1 MSGNDARNNT
11 GEELAFLRRRV
22 TDLEEAESQRRR
34 YEENLLSSERKY
46 RTIFENTGT
55 ATILIEDD
63 MLISMVNTE
72 FEKLSGVS
80 RADIEG
86 KMSWPAF
93 IVEEDRAFMI
103 EYHRLRRGDP
113 DAAPRNYICR
123 LMNSDGEVRQCFM
136 TVALITGTRQSVAS
150 LLDITERIKAEEAL
164 RESEEKYRLLVET
177 MNDGLGIQD
186 RNGVITYVNE
196 RICRMMGYSREEIIG
211 KPTIDLLQ
219 EASKGVWRSQQ
230 FSRTKNQYE
239 PYEVAWKNKEDEI
252 IHTIVSPRPIYD
264 AAGNFT
270 GSFAVFTD
278 ITARKKAEE
287 ALRLSEDMF
296 SKAFRSSPDSI
307 TISTVDTGRFI
318 DVNDSFLTITGYA
331 RDEVIH
337 HTVHELRIWPDEEYR
352 KNLIARLL
360 SEGRLRNMEVNFRVK
375 SGEMRIGIY
384 SAEIIELQGETCLI
398 SVFADITEQRRLE
411 KEILDI
417 SEAERRMIG
426 QDLHDDLQQHLIGI
440 EAMSILLEKRLV
452 EKSSADAAVCSEI
465 VQLLRES
472 ITKTR
477 RMAKGLCPVYL
488 NENALADSIR
498 ELAGNI
504 ESAFGVKCTVE
515 AGGGVMIS
523 DNTTAAHLYHIIQE
537 AANNA
542 VRHGRAT
549 AIAISLVSEKG
560 ILTLRIRDNGVG
572 IPEDAALRK
581 GLGLNTMSYRA
592 RMIGAS
598 FDVRRD
604 PSGGTVVSCSLNQ
617 KS

>member
-1 MSGNDARNNT
+1 MDHQGKDNSLYDA
-11 GEELAFLRRRV
+11 
-22 TDLEEAESQRRR
+22 DLQ
-34 YEENLLSSERKY
+34 SSERKY

-55 ATILIEDD
+55 ATILIEEDT
-63 MLISMVNTE
+63 LIAMVNTE
-72 FEKLSGVS
+72 FEKLSGVC

-93 IVEEDRAFMI
+93 IVEEDRDFMI
-103 EYHRLRRGDP
+103 EYHRQRRRDP

-123 LMNSDGEVRQCFM
+123 LMNSGGEVRQCFM
-136 TVALITGTRQSVAS
+136 TVALIPGTRQSVAS

-186 RNGVITYVNE
+186 RDGNITYVNE
-196 RICRMMGYSREEIIG
+196 QICRMMGYSREEIVG
-211 KPTIDLLQ
+211 KPAIDLLQ
-219 EASKGVWRSQQ
+219 EASREVWRSQQ
-230 FSRTKNQYE
+230 FSRKKNRYD
-239 PYEVAWKNKEDEI
+239 PYEVSWKNKEGEI

-264 AAGNFT
+264 ATGDFT

-278 ITARKKAEE
+278 ITARKNAEE
-287 ALRLSEDMF
+287 ALRLSEDKF

-307 TISTVDTGRFI
+307 TISTVGEGCFI
-318 DVNDSFLTITGYA
+318 DVNDSFLKITGYA
-331 RDEVIH
+331 RDEVIG
-337 HTVHELRIWPDEEYR
+337 HTVLELWIWPDEEYR
-352 KNLIARLL
+352 KGLIARLL
-360 SEGRLRNMEVNFRVK
+360 GEGRLHNREVNFRVK

-411 KEILDI
+411 REILDI
-417 SEAERRMIG
+417 SEAERRKIG
-426 QDLHDDLQQHLIGI
+426 QDLHDDLQQHLIGV
-440 EAMSILLEKRLV
+440 EALSTLLEKRLL
-452 EKSSADAAVCSEI
+452 EKSSADAPLCAEI

-488 NENALADSIR
+488 NENALAESIR

-504 ESAFGVKCTVE
+504 ESAFGVACTVE
-515 AGGGVMIS
+515 TGDGVMIS

-537 AANNA
+537 ATTNA

-549 AIAISLVSEKG
+549 AIAISLVSEG
-560 ILTLRIRDNGVG
+560 GLLSLSVRDNGVG
-572 IPEDAALRK
+572 IPEDAALKK

-592 RMIGAS
+592 RMIGAG

-604 PSGGTVVSCSLNQ
+604 PSGGTIVSCSLNQ
-617 KS
+617 KF